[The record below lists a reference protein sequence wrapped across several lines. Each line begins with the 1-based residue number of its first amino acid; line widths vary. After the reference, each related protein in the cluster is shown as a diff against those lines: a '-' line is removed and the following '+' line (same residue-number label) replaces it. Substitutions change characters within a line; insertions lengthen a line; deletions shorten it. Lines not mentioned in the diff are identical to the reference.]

1 MFGVPWILRYRYMY
15 AMYARMRLKP
25 GCGWNVGSH
34 SIIIHH
40 SEANPAFSA
49 RPAPDYP
56 DYLDVFVVVPCICPF
71 ACGCP
76 YVEIL
81 IKPAGIDSVVETTRQ
96 IGELYAVSY

>member
-1 MFGVPWILRYRYMY
+1 MDTPLWLHVCTY
-15 AMYARMRLKP
+15 AIET
-25 GCGWNVGSH
+25 GFTVGMLGKALTH

-40 SEANPAFSA
+40 SAANPAFSA
-49 RPAPDYP
+49 RPAPDYPDYP